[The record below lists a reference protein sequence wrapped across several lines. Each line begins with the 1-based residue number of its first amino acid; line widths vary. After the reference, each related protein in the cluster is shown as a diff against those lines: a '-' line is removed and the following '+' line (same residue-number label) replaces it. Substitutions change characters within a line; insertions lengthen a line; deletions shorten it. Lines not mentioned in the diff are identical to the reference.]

1 MASRITNL
9 VSSLFIFDV
18 ICTIT
23 LARRVML
30 YVAERKTVVR
40 SKLRETVSALI
51 RSAINVFRDFR
62 KLRTEIYIF
71 EIYENFMRT
80 LVLYRVSSSYTCYAI
95 IDIEPVDR

>member
-40 SKLRETVSALI
+40 LKLRETVSALI
-51 RSAINVFRDFR
+51 RSAINVRDFR
-62 KLRTEIYIF
+62 KLRTKIYSS
-71 EIYENFMRT
+71 EIYENFMRI
-80 LVLYRVSSSYTCYAI
+80 LILYRVSSSYTCYAI